1 MQRSRAIVETNADAK
16 PGAKSRPD
24 PVARVNS
31 KNKRSHSYPFYFVAG
46 ALILYTVFSVIP
58 GLTGLLYSFT
68 DWNSFSTD
76 VHWVGLD
83 NFATFFSGDENYL
96 SFVKNT
102 LVFTALTIILKTVLG
117 LAFALLLT
125 EGVKKLT
132 NLHRVI
138 VYLPAVLPMLV
149 VGLVFKSILNPQT
162 GLVNEFLRG
171 IGLGGLAQKWLVD
184 ANIALYSIIGVDTWK
199 GAGYIMV
206 ILLAG
211 IQAIPKD
218 YYEAAAIDGA
228 NPWQRFWNIT
238 LPLLTPVITV
248 TTVLNL
254 LYGLKVFDIVYVLT
268 NGGPGYAT
276 DVVFT
281 SVFKEFG
288 QGRYGVATALSTLLF
303 LIMVVSGYFV
313 IRLMT
318 RKDQAE

>member
-1 MQRSRAIVETNADAK
+1 METKAEATAETKVRGKTRRKSNRA
-16 PGAKSRPD
+16 
-24 PVARVNS
+24 
-31 KNKRSHSYPFYFVAG
+31 YPFYFLIG
-46 ALILYTVFSVIP
+46 ALTLYIVFSVIP
-58 GLTGLLYSFT
+58 GITGLLYSFT
-68 DWNSFSTD
+68 DWNSYSSD

-83 NFATFFSGDENYL
+83 NFATIFSGDENYL

-102 LVFTALTIILKTVLG
+102 LVFTIATIILKTVIG

-138 VYLPAVLPMLV
+138 LYLPAVLPMLV

-162 GLVNEFLRG
+162 GLLNSFFRG

-184 ANIALYSIIGVDTWK
+184 ANIALFSIIGVDTWK
-199 GAGYIMV
+199 GVGYIMV

-228 NPWQRFWNIT
+228 NPWQRLWSIT

-288 QGRYGVATALSTLLF
+288 QGRYGVATALSTILF
-303 LIMVVSGYFV
+303 LIMVISGYFV

>member
-1 MQRSRAIVETNADAK
+1 MQRSGAIAETEAEAK
-16 PGAKSRPD
+16 VKVKHKPKAKSS
-24 PVARVNS
+24 V
-31 KNKRSHSYPFYFVAG
+31 YPFYFLWG
-46 ALILYTVFSVIP
+46 ALILYLVFSVIP
-58 GLTGLLYSFT
+58 SITGLLYSFT
-68 DWNSFSTD
+68 DWNSFTTD

-83 NFATFFSGDENYL
+83 NFATIFSSDENYL

-102 LVFTALTIILKTVLG
+102 LVFTVATIILKTVLG
-117 LAFALLLT
+117 LFFALLLT
-125 EGVKKLT
+125 EGVKKLSY
-132 NLHRVI
+132 LHRVI
-138 VYLPAVLPMLV
+138 IFLPAVLPMLV

-162 GLVNEFLRG
+162 GLLNEFFRT

-184 ANIALYSIIGVDTWK
+184 ANIALFSIIGVDTWK
-199 GAGYIMV
+199 GVGYIMV

-211 IQAIPKD
+211 IQSIPKD

-228 NPWQRFWNIT
+228 TAWQRLRSIT
-238 LPLLTPVITV
+238 IPLLMPVITV

-288 QGRYGVATALSTLLF
+288 QGRYGVATALTTILF

-318 RKDQAE
+318 RKETVE